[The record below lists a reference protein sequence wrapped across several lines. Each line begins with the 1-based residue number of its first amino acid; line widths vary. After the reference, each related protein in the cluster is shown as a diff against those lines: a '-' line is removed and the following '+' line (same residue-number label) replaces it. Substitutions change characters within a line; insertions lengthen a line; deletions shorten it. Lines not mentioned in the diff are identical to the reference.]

1 MMNESPT
8 IQPEHL
14 QRVAAVYVRQSDPKQ
29 VRDNTAST
37 EQQYDLIQRALD
49 LGWRRDQVCFYDAD
63 LGVTGSVPGHREE
76 FRQLAADVGMRR
88 VGIVVGLDVTRMSR
102 NNSDWHQLLDLCAIC
117 DTLIADCDGLYH
129 PARYNDRLV
138 LGLKGTMS
146 EAEMHF
152 RKNRMQGAIEMR
164 ATKGELRK
172 RLPVGLEYDDD
183 GNVRLALDE
192 SVRHAIELVFA
203 KFTQLGSAHQVF
215 RHFQSEDLRLPVRRW
230 DEREVR
236 WQKPRYSAFLGIL
249 TNPRYAGAYVYGRT
263 RRQRSVDA
271 DGRIQLHIEH
281 MPRERWKVVLENQ
294 HPGYI
299 SWEMFLANQERLAE
313 NTLSNSDGEASSVLR
328 EGRGLLA
335 GLVRCGICGRRMS
348 PVYPTKGDSVRY
360 VCDRARRNHGSDVS
374 ICQSV
379 GGTRIQSVVVEA
391 FLEALSPAS
400 MQVALAALER
410 MDTEQDASLQQLTD
424 RRERARYDAERARRQ
439 YDAVEPENRLVA
451 RTLEREWNRRL
462 AALSEIEQQLEE
474 RKHQQPPPLT
484 PQERQRVTELGLDLR
499 RIWEAP
505 TTLPQEKK
513 QLLRAVFDD
522 VVVRVDR
529 EAHLARLTLIW
540 QGGATTEL
548 EVKIPRVGE
557 NSRIDGEALIEE
569 VRKMAA
575 SLTDAQIAQTLVRRG
590 IRTSTGLPFTI
601 ERVRFLRKRHDIP
614 EYEPDP
620 SSASEPT
627 VTAEQA
633 AEVLGVTHTTV
644 LRWLRDGFLVGEQV
658 SPRAPWMIKESTLN
672 ELKTARR
679 APKGWLPPKE
689 AAKALGVTREAVLH
703 LARTGEVAA
712 MVVGTGR
719 KRGLRINVSSRSST
733 MQPSLFVH
741 P

>member
-1 MMNESPT
+1 MMNESPR

-14 QRVAAVYVRQSDPKQ
+14 QRLAAVYVRQSDPRQ

-37 EQQYDLIQRALD
+37 EQQYELIKRAMD
-49 LGWRRDQVCFYDAD
+49 LGWPRAKVRFYDAD
-63 LGVTGSVPGHREE
+63 LGVTGSLPGHREE

-102 NNSDWHQLLDLCAIC
+102 NNSDWHQLLDLCGIC

-172 RLPVGLEYDDD
+172 RLPVGLEYDDE
-183 GNVRLALDE
+183 GKVRLALDE
-192 SVRHAIELVFA
+192 SVRHAMELVFA
-203 KFTQLGSAHQVF
+203 KFAQLGTAHQVF
-215 RHFQSEDLRLPVRRW
+215 RHFQAEGLLLPARRW
-230 DEREVR
+230 DERDVR

-263 RRQRSVDA
+263 RRHRFVDES
-271 DGRIQLHIEH
+271 GRIQVRTEH
-281 MPRERWKVVLENQ
+281 QPRERWKVVIEDQ

-299 SWEMFLANQERLAE
+299 SWETFLANQERLAE
-313 NTLSNSDGEASSVLR
+313 NTLADSKGEASSVLR

-335 GLVRCGICGRRMS
+335 GLVRCGVCGRRMS
-348 PVYPTKGDSVRY
+348 PVYPMKGDSTRY
-360 VCDRARRNHGSDVS
+360 VCDRARRNHGRDDV
-374 ICQSV
+374 CQSI
-379 GGTRIQSVVVEA
+379 GGTRIQTAVIEV

-400 MQVALAALER
+400 MQVALAALDR
-410 MDTEQDASLQQLTD
+410 MDTEQDAALQQLQD
-424 RRERARYDAERARRQ
+424 RRERAAYEAERARRQ

-451 RTLEREWNRRL
+451 RTIEGEWNRRL
-462 AALSEIEQQLEE
+462 AALAEVEQQIEE

-484 PQERQRVTELGLDLR
+484 NEERKRVAELGLDLR
-499 RIWEAP
+499 RIWETP
-505 TTLPQEKK
+505 TTLPQERK

-522 VVVRVDR
+522 VVVLVDR
-529 EAHLARLTLIW
+529 DASLAQLTLIW

-548 EVKIPRVGE
+548 NVKIPRVGQHA
-557 NSRIDGEALIEE
+557 NIDADELVAD

-590 IRTSTGLPFTI
+590 LRTTTGLPFTI
-601 ERVRFLRKRHDIP
+601 ERVRGLRKRHDIA
-614 EYEPDP
+614 EFEPNP
-620 SSASEPT
+620 SAADEPT
-627 VTAEQA
+627 ITADQA
-633 AEVLGVTHTTV
+633 ADVLGVTHTTV

-658 SPRAPWMIKESTLN
+658 SPRAPWMIKETTLN
-672 ELKTARR
+672 ELKTARK

-712 MVVGTGR
+712 MMAGTGR
-719 KRGLRINVSSRSST
+719 KRGLRINVSSRTST
-733 MQPSLFVH
+733 TQPSLFVQ